1 MKIVRWACLMVLLFW
16 QIALQGQSSTN
27 AADSLAQM
35 LQQANSPQER
45 ATVLQNLV
53 QANWSSDRDQAKAYL
68 RELEE
73 VAGQL
78 ESDSIT
84 AFVYLHQGHLRY
96 QAGEYETARALY
108 EQASQLYEKSGLLSP
123 ALQCQARMGIMHSLQ
138 GAYPE
143 AEALYRPA
151 LRKARQV
158 GAADAE
164 VFIIAQLGTL
174 FHYQGVFDSA
184 QQYYNAA
191 IAHYRESGDSLYM
204 TRPMYNLAVLQTDAG
219 KYENSLQ
226 TYTAIYDFQMSRE
239 AYEDVM
245 ITLEGL
251 SQVNKNMGRLSDAAD
266 NLLEAYHLS
275 EQLGDVRMKVQ
286 ALLGMALI
294 EGERE
299 AYDLCK
305 SYLREA
311 LSLSLRLENADL
323 IMAAYYR
330 LGQLYHGLK
339 EYDSAAVY
347 ITEAISRLDEFGTQ
361 RYAQNF
367 LLQLGQVYANAGKL
381 EQAEE
386 TVQQLGAYQ
395 PSTFGGQDLV
405 SYYRLRGVISE
416 AKGDHQGVIQYL
428 SPSYEAYRK
437 NRIYEQAKEDAL
449 TLMNAHK
456 ALGQTDEALYYAE
469 AIHELRD
476 TLDQSKDLERLAEQR
491 KDFEFQLEKQKLEV
505 EQAKEAAIL
514 KAQATQNL
522 ILAIGGLLLAVLAS
536 SFFWYTRRKNQT
548 IALQNQQLQQ
558 LNETKDRL
566 FAIIGHDLRKP
577 AIAFRGIT
585 KKVNYLLRK
594 KDFTTLERLGAEI
607 EQDAAGLSQLT
618 ENLLNWA
625 LTQRDVMPYQ
635 PTQLKLLPLLEDTA
649 APFQTALQNK
659 QLDLEWAIPE
669 DTVIFSDANALST
682 IVRNLLDNAIKFTPE
697 GGRITIEGTSDEG
710 LFRLKVR
717 DTGAG
722 MPPEQLKELF
732 LLKKGRTQPGTA
744 GEKGSGLGLHLAHE
758 LSKLNQSTLGVSS
771 NIGKGTI
778 FTLSLP
784 LKAT

>member
-1 MKIVRWACLMVLLFW
+1 MGLLLW
-16 QIALQGQSSTN
+16 QFALQGQSSTN

-73 VAGQL
+73 LSGQL

-84 AFVYLHQGHLRY
+84 AFMYLHQGHLRY

-138 GAYPE
+138 GAYSE

-361 RYAQNF
+361 RYAPSF

-381 EQAEE
+381 ERAEE
-386 TVQQLGAYQ
+386 TVRQLGAYQ
-395 PSTFGGQDLV
+395 PSTFEGQDLV
-405 SYYRLRGVISE
+405 SYYRLQGVISE

-548 IALQNQQLQQ
+548 IELQNQQLQQ

-659 QLDLEWAIPE
+659 HLDLEWAIPE

>member
-1 MKIVRWACLMVLLFW
+1 MKIGRWVCLMGLLLW
-16 QIALQGQSSTN
+16 QFALQGQSSTN

-78 ESDSIT
+78 GSDSIT
-84 AFVYLHQGHLRY
+84 AFMYLHQGHLRY

-108 EQASQLYEKSGLLSP
+108 EQASQLYEKSGLHSP

-138 GAYPE
+138 GAYSE

-204 TRPMYNLAVLQTDAG
+204 TRPMYNLAVLQMDAG
-219 KYENSLQ
+219 KFENSLQ
-226 TYTAIYDFQMSRE
+226 TYTAIYDFQMSRK
-239 AYEDVM
+239 AYEDAM

-251 SQVNKNMGRLSDAAD
+251 SNVNKNLGRLSDAAD

-286 ALLGMALI
+286 ALLGMAII

-361 RYAQNF
+361 RYAPSF
-367 LLQLGQVYANAGKL
+367 LLQLGQVYVNAGKL
-381 EQAEE
+381 ERAEE
-386 TVQQLGAYQ
+386 TVRQLGAYQ
-395 PSTFGGQDLV
+395 PSTFEGQDLV
-405 SYYRLRGVISE
+405 SYYRLQGVISE
-416 AKGDHQGVIQYL
+416 AEGDHQGVIQYL

-456 ALGQTDEALYYAE
+456 ALGQTAEALYYAE

-522 ILAIGGLLLAVLAS
+522 ILAIGGLLLAVLAF

-548 IALQNQQLQQ
+548 IELQNQQLQQ

-659 QLDLEWAIPE
+659 HLDLEWAIPE

-697 GGRITIEGTSDEG
+697 GGRITLEGTSDEG

>member
-1 MKIVRWACLMVLLFW
+1 MGLLLW
-16 QIALQGQSSTN
+16 QFALQGQSSTN

-68 RELEE
+68 RELED

-84 AFVYLHQGHLRY
+84 AFMYLHQGHLRY
-96 QAGEYETARALY
+96 QAGEYEAARALY
-108 EQASQLYEKSGLLSP
+108 EQASQLYEKAGLHSP

-138 GAYPE
+138 GAYSE

-151 LRKARQV
+151 LRKTRQV

-204 TRPMYNLAVLQTDAG
+204 TRPMYNLAVLQMDAG
-219 KYENSLQ
+219 KFENSLQ
-226 TYTAIYDFQMSRE
+226 TYTAIYDFQMSRK
-239 AYEDVM
+239 AYEDAM

-251 SQVNKNMGRLSDAAD
+251 SKVNKNLGRLSDAAD

-361 RYAQNF
+361 RYAPNF
-367 LLQLGQVYANAGKL
+367 LLQLGQVYVNAGKL
-381 EQAEE
+381 ERAEE

-395 PSTFGGQDLV
+395 PSTFEGQDLV
-405 SYYRLRGVISE
+405 SYYRLQGVISE

-522 ILAIGGLLLAVLAS
+522 ILAIGGLLLAVLAF

-548 IALQNQQLQQ
+548 IELQNQQLQQ

-659 QLDLEWAIPE
+659 HLDLEWAIPE

-697 GGRITIEGTSDEG
+697 GGRITLEGTSDEG

-778 FTLSLP
+778 FTLTLP

>member
-1 MKIVRWACLMVLLFW
+1 MKIGRWACLIGLLLW
-16 QIALQGQSSTN
+16 QFALQGQSSTN
-27 AADSLAQM
+27 AADSLRQM

-45 ATVLQNLV
+45 VTVLQNLV

-68 RELEE
+68 RELED

-84 AFVYLHQGHLRY
+84 AFVHLHQGHLRY
-96 QAGEYETARALY
+96 QAGEYETARARY

-123 ALQCQARMGIMHSLQ
+123 ALRCQARMGIMHSLQ
-138 GAYPE
+138 GAYSE

-164 VFIIAQLGTL
+164 VFILAQLGTL

-275 EQLGDVRMKVQ
+275 EQLGDVRMKAQV
-286 ALLGMALI
+286 LLGMALI

-311 LSLSLRLENADL
+311 LSLSLRLENADQ
-323 IMAAYYR
+323 IMAAYFR
-330 LGQLYHGLK
+330 LGQLYHGL
-339 EYDSAAVY
+339 EQYDSATVFY
-347 ITEAISRLDEFGTQ
+347 TEALSLLDRFDSQ
-361 RYAQNF
+361 RYAPAF
-367 LLQLGQVYANAGKL
+367 LLHLGQVYANAGKL
-381 EQAEE
+381 ELAEE
-386 TVQQLGAYQ
+386 TVQQLAAYQ
-395 PSTFGGQDLV
+395 PSTFGGQDFLTY
-405 SYYRLRGVISE
+405 SRLQGVISE

-428 SPSYEAYRK
+428 SPSYKDYRK
-437 NRIYEQAKEDAL
+437 NRIYREAEKDAL

-522 ILAIGGLLLAVLAS
+522 ILAIGGLLLAVLAFG
-536 SFFWYTRRKNQT
+536 FFWYTRRKNQT
-548 IALQNQQLQQ
+548 IELQNQQLQQ

-594 KDFTTLERLGAEI
+594 KDFGTLEKLGAEI

-649 APFQTALQNK
+649 APFQTMLQNK
-659 QLDLEWAIPE
+659 QLDLEWAVPE

-697 GGRITIEGTSDEG
+697 GGRITLEGTSGEG
-710 LFRLKVR
+710 LFRLKVQ
-717 DTGAG
+717 DTGTG

>member
-1 MKIVRWACLMVLLFW
+1 MGLLLW
-16 QIALQGQSSTN
+16 QFALQGQSSTN

-68 RELEE
+68 RELED

-96 QAGEYETARALY
+96 QAGEYEAARALY
-108 EQASQLYEKSGLLSP
+108 KQASQLYEKSGLLSP

-138 GAYPE
+138 GAYSE

-174 FHYQGVFDSA
+174 FHYQGAFDSA

-204 TRPMYNLAVLQTDAG
+204 TRPMYNLAVLQMDAG
-219 KYENSLQ
+219 KFENSLQ
-226 TYTAIYDFQMSRE
+226 TYTAIYDFQMSRK
-239 AYEDVM
+239 AYEDAM

-251 SQVNKNMGRLSDAAD
+251 SKVNKNLGRLSDAAD

-361 RYAQNF
+361 RYAPSF

-381 EQAEE
+381 ERAEE
-386 TVQQLGAYQ
+386 TVRQLGAYQ
-395 PSTFGGQDLV
+395 PSTFEGQDLV
-405 SYYRLRGVISE
+405 SYYRLQGVISE

-548 IALQNQQLQQ
+548 IELQNQQLQQ

-659 QLDLEWAIPE
+659 HLDLEWAIPE

-697 GGRITIEGTSDEG
+697 GGRITLEGTSDEG

>member
-1 MKIVRWACLMVLLFW
+1 MHLKMKIGRWACLMGLLLW
-16 QIALQGQSSTN
+16 QFALQGQSSTN
-27 AADSLAQM
+27 AADSLRQM

-45 ATVLQNLV
+45 VTVLQNLV

-73 VAGQL
+73 LSGQL

-84 AFVYLHQGHLRY
+84 AFMYLHQGHLRY
-96 QAGEYETARALY
+96 RAGEYETARVLY

-138 GAYPE
+138 GAYSE

-204 TRPMYNLAVLQTDAG
+204 TRPMYNPAVLQTDAG

-251 SQVNKNMGRLSDAAD
+251 SQVNKSMGRLSDAAD

-275 EQLGDVRMKVQ
+275 EQLGDLRMKAQ

-361 RYAQNF
+361 RYAPNF
-367 LLQLGQVYANAGKL
+367 LLQLGQVYVNAGKL
-381 EQAEE
+381 ERAEE
-386 TVQQLGAYQ
+386 TVRQLGAYQ
-395 PSTFGGQDLV
+395 PSAFEGQDLV
-405 SYYRLRGVISE
+405 SYYRLQGVISE

-456 ALGQTDEALYYAE
+456 ALGQTAEALY
-469 AIHELRD
+469 
-476 TLDQSKDLERLAEQR
+476 
-491 KDFEFQLEKQKLEV
+491 
-505 EQAKEAAIL
+505 
-514 KAQATQNL
+514 
-522 ILAIGGLLLAVLAS
+522 
-536 SFFWYTRRKNQT
+536 
-548 IALQNQQLQQ
+548 
-558 LNETKDRL
+558 
-566 FAIIGHDLRKP
+566 
-577 AIAFRGIT
+577 
-585 KKVNYLLRK
+585 
-594 KDFTTLERLGAEI
+594 
-607 EQDAAGLSQLT
+607 
-618 ENLLNWA
+618 
-625 LTQRDVMPYQ
+625 
-635 PTQLKLLPLLEDTA
+635 
-649 APFQTALQNK
+649 
-659 QLDLEWAIPE
+659 
-669 DTVIFSDANALST
+669 
-682 IVRNLLDNAIKFTPE
+682 
-697 GGRITIEGTSDEG
+697 
-710 LFRLKVR
+710 
-717 DTGAG
+717 
-722 MPPEQLKELF
+722 
-732 LLKKGRTQPGTA
+732 
-744 GEKGSGLGLHLAHE
+744 
-758 LSKLNQSTLGVSS
+758 
-771 NIGKGTI
+771 
-778 FTLSLP
+778 
-784 LKAT
+784 

>member
-1 MKIVRWACLMVLLFW
+1 MVLLFW

-73 VAGQL
+73 LSDQL

-84 AFVYLHQGHLRY
+84 AFMYLHQGHLRY

-123 ALQCQARMGIMHSLQ
+123 SLQCQTRMGIMHSLQ
-138 GAYPE
+138 GAYSE

-395 PSTFGGQDLV
+395 PSTFEGQDLV
-405 SYYRLRGVISE
+405 SYYRLQGVISE

-522 ILAIGGLLLAVLAS
+522 ILAFGGLLLAVLTFG
-536 SFFWYTRRKNQT
+536 FFWYTRRKNQT
-548 IALQNQQLQQ
+548 IELQNQQLQQ

-594 KDFTTLERLGAEI
+594 KDFATLEKLGEEI

>member
-1 MKIVRWACLMVLLFW
+1 MKIGRWACLMGLLLW
-16 QIALQGQSSTN
+16 QFALQGQSSTN

-68 RELEE
+68 RELED

-84 AFVYLHQGHLRY
+84 AFMYLHQGHLRY
-96 QAGEYETARALY
+96 QAGEYEAARALY
-108 EQASQLYEKSGLLSP
+108 EQASQLYEKAGLHSP

-138 GAYPE
+138 GAYSE

-151 LRKARQV
+151 LRKTRQV

-204 TRPMYNLAVLQTDAG
+204 TRPMYNLAVLQMDAG
-219 KYENSLQ
+219 KFENSLQ
-226 TYTAIYDFQMSRE
+226 TYTAIYDFQMSRK
-239 AYEDVM
+239 AYEDAM

-251 SQVNKNMGRLSDAAD
+251 SKVNKNLGRLSDAAD

-361 RYAQNF
+361 RYAPNF
-367 LLQLGQVYANAGKL
+367 LLQLGQVYVNAGKL
-381 EQAEE
+381 ERAEE

-395 PSTFGGQDLV
+395 PSTFEGQDLV
-405 SYYRLRGVISE
+405 SYYRLQGVISE

-522 ILAIGGLLLAVLAS
+522 ILAIGGLLLAVLAF

-548 IALQNQQLQQ
+548 IELQNQQLQQ

-659 QLDLEWAIPE
+659 HLDLEWAIPE

-697 GGRITIEGTSDEG
+697 GGRITLEGTSDEG

-778 FTLSLP
+778 FTLTLP

>member
-1 MKIVRWACLMVLLFW
+1 MVLLFW

-53 QANWSSDRDQAKAYL
+53 QTNWSSDRDQAKAYL

-73 VAGQL
+73 VSDQL

-84 AFVYLHQGHLRY
+84 AFMYLHQGHLRY

-123 ALQCQARMGIMHSLQ
+123 SLQCQARMGIMHSLQ
-138 GAYPE
+138 GAYSE

-405 SYYRLRGVISE
+405 SYYRLQGVISE

-522 ILAIGGLLLAVLAS
+522 ILAFGGLLLAVLTFG
-536 SFFWYTRRKNQT
+536 FFWYTRRKNQT
-548 IALQNQQLQQ
+548 IELQNQQLQQ

-732 LLKKGRTQPGTA
+732 LLKEGRTQTGTA

>member
-1 MKIVRWACLMVLLFW
+1 MKIGRWACLMGLLLW
-16 QIALQGQSSTN
+16 QFALQGQSSTN

-68 RELEE
+68 RELED

-96 QAGEYETARALY
+96 QAGEYEAARALY
-108 EQASQLYEKSGLLSP
+108 KQASQLYEKSGLLSP

-138 GAYPE
+138 GAYSE

-174 FHYQGVFDSA
+174 FHYQGAFDSA

-204 TRPMYNLAVLQTDAG
+204 TRPMYNLAVLQMDAG
-219 KYENSLQ
+219 KFENSLQ
-226 TYTAIYDFQMSRE
+226 TYTAIYDFQMSRK
-239 AYEDVM
+239 AYEDAM

-251 SQVNKNMGRLSDAAD
+251 SKVNKNLGRLSDAAD

-361 RYAQNF
+361 RYAPSF

-381 EQAEE
+381 ERAEE
-386 TVQQLGAYQ
+386 TVRQLGAYQ
-395 PSTFGGQDLV
+395 PSTFEGQDLV
-405 SYYRLRGVISE
+405 SYYRLQGVISE

-548 IALQNQQLQQ
+548 IELQNQQLQQ

-659 QLDLEWAIPE
+659 HLDLEWAIPE

-697 GGRITIEGTSDEG
+697 GGRITLEGTSDEG